1 MPGAG
6 SADISDLKKMTDT
19 TLGLTEKAAE
29 YLPPRNLIGGLHV
42 YNTSQSTLWEWWTGM
57 LPILARYG
65 PEAMKLSILTELIL
79 VRSA

>member
-6 SADISDLKKMTDT
+6 SADISDLKMTDT
-19 TLGLTEKAAE
+19 TPGLTEKAAE

-42 YNTSQSTLWEWWTGM
+42 YNTSQWTFVGM
-57 LPILARYG
+57 VDGYG